1 VFEMIGDKSGSIG
14 LSEIRKQVL
23 GITRGQRIEK
33 IYLGLLNES
42 LAMRIDLKD
51 LLGQIIEIDKALLDE
66 GKKNEKL

>member
-1 VFEMIGDKSGSIG
+1 MIGDKSGSIG